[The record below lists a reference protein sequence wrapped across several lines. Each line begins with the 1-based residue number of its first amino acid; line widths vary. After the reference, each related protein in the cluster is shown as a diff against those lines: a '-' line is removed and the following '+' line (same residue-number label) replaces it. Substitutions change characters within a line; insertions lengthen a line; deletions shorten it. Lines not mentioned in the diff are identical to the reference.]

1 VEDVAAGAGAG
12 AAAEALDTAGVQAI
26 VEGNHF
32 FTLDFSCKL
41 TLKFYCST
49 LNASYI
55 SLW

>member
-1 VEDVAAGAGAG
+1 MEDVAAGAG